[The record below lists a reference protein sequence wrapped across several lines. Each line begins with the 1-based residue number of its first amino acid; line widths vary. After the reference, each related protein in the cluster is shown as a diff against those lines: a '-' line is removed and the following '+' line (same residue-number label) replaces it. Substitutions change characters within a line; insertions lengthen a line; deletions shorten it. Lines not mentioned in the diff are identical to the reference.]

1 MKFSYEKIG
10 AWSATFATETAVE
23 GQVVKMSADHTVAAC
38 SDNDVFCG
46 VADVVRNGICGV
58 QMSGMAEVCY
68 SGSAPAVGNA
78 TLAADGKGGVCT
90 ASSGQTYLVVS
101 VDTAKKTC
109 VIKL

>member
-38 SDNDVFCG
+38 ASGDPFCG
-46 VADVVRNGICGV
+46 VADIVRNGICGV
-58 QMSGMAEVCY
+58 QMHGMAKVVY
-68 SGSAPAVGNA
+68 SGSTPAIGNA
-78 TLAADGKGGVCT
+78 VLTADGKGGVCT
-90 ASSGQTYLVVS
+90 ASAGQTYLVVA
-101 VDTAKKTC
+101 VDTTNKTC